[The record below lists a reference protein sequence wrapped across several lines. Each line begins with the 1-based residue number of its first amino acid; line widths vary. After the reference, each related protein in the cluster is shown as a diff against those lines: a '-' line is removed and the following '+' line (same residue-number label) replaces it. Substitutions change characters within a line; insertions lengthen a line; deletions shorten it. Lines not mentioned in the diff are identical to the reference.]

1 MEKVIDPQRAVDYI
15 LHNAKAYAFAK
26 AHRIYVEEYRKSLK
40 AMLMKRS
47 MESAVNAQ
55 EREAYSHDE
64 YREHLQ
70 AICEAVMEEE
80 KYRWELIAAQAR
92 IEVWRSQEAS
102 NRTMDRV
109 TI

>member
-1 MEKVIDPQRAVDYI
+1 MEKVIDPQKAVDYI

-47 MESAVNAQ
+47 METAVNAQ
-55 EREAYSHDE
+55 ERDAYSNDE
-64 YREHLQ
+64 YRAHLQ
-70 AICEAVMEEE
+70 AIFDAVMEEQTYHW
-80 KYRWELIAAQAR
+80 KMVAAQAE
-92 IEVWRSQEAS
+92 IEIWRSQEAS
-102 NRTMDRV
+102 SRMEYKA